1 MKKTLL
7 ILIVLTIAGLI
18 GWQIYQKS
26 SSQDQMPN
34 RQTRNVAVAVETRP
48 VSERMI
54 RDVGLFTGTL
64 SPSSQFIVAPK
75 ISGRLE
81 RILVNIGDLVKHK
94 QLIAVMDDDEYIQ
107 QVDQARAELEVAKA
121 NLEESRSALDIAGRE
136 LERAKALRKKKI
148 ASESEL
154 DSAKAQF
161 RTHDAKHK
169 VALAQLAHKKAA
181 LKAARIRLSYTQIY
195 VSRKKGDGQ
204 WVVGERFVDEGAM
217 LPPNASIVSVLDIG
231 SLIAVIHVI
240 EKDYSK
246 VRIGQQ
252 AIMTTDAFPGRTF
265 TGKILRLAPLLK
277 ETSREARVEIEVPNR
292 EGLLKPGMFVR
303 VEIEFGRR
311 NGATVI
317 PLNALVKR
325 NGRQGVFLADTQG
338 MKASFVPV
346 TLGIING
353 NLAEVVSPPLSG
365 AVVTLGQHLLEDGSA
380 IILPDKGPP
389 ARPSTGK
396 TDGKGSEE
404 RRGPPSG
411 GRP

>member
-7 ILIVLTIAGLI
+7 ILIVLTIGGLI
-18 GWQIYQKS
+18 GWQIYQKT
-26 SSQDQMPN
+26 SSQGQLPN
-34 RQTRNVAVAVETRP
+34 RQTRNFAVAVETRP
-48 VSERMI
+48 VSDRVI

-64 SPSSQFIVAPK
+64 SPKSQFIVAPK

-81 RILVNIGDLVKHK
+81 RILVNIGDFVKHK

-136 LERAKALRKKKI
+136 LERVKALRKKKI

-161 RTHDAKHK
+161 RAQDAKHK

-181 LKAARIRLSYTQIY
+181 LKAARIRLSYTRIY
-195 VSRKKGDGQ
+195 VSREKGDGQ

-303 VEIEFGRR
+303 VEIEFGRH

-325 NGRQGVFLADTQG
+325 NGRQGVFLADIQG

-346 TLGIING
+346 TLGIITG

-380 IILPDKGPP
+380 IILPDKRP
-389 ARPSTGK
+389 ARPSTRK
-396 TDGKGSEE
+396 TGGKGSK
-404 RRGPPSG
+404 RRSGTPSG